1 MRIKQN
7 SILPFLLLF
16 LLGGCTKTDISF
28 QDEEDASDPSIT
40 YYDNYPV
47 TLFTYKIDSFITSGH
62 SSWSIGYH
70 RDSWFGNTEGAG
82 YTEVLL
88 PEENPLKNQSV
99 LFDSLVL
106 VLKPNSSYYGD
117 STLPMHFMVNELTQ
131 NISNEDDDTRYYYPR
146 TFSYNPVPVG
156 TRTIAIRPNRDSVI
170 TIRLNDALG
179 LDLFQKLKSNAMA
192 IQSQAEFI
200 KYIKGFRIGVDT
212 NFTNTLNY
220 FSIPSDSMVLRLDYR
235 INGTTFQEKKL
246 NFRVNTNR
254 QYNYLHTDRQ
264 FSPLSVFTE
273 FKKQLKASA
282 LTQHKA
288 FLHNNL
294 GSMVKIN
301 IPDLLSLKE
310 LHPFVQVLKAELILR
325 PAPGTYSYPYQ
336 LPPAL
341 SLYSTDES
349 NALTAQLTDASGQS
363 TLTGDLVI
371 DLLYGEQTFYSFDIT
386 SFIKSVISEGQFS
399 KSALMLTA
407 SSGTSETSLER
418 LVINDQTLAKGIQLK
433 LHVLGL

>member
-1 MRIKQN
+1 
-7 SILPFLLLF
+7 
-16 LLGGCTKTDISF
+16 
-28 QDEEDASDPSIT
+28 
-40 YYDNYPV
+40 
-47 TLFTYKIDSFITSGH
+47 
-62 SSWSIGYH
+62 
-70 RDSWFGNTEGAG
+70 
-82 YTEVLL
+82 
-88 PEENPLKNQSV
+88 
-99 LFDSLVL
+99 
-106 VLKPNSSYYGD
+106 
-117 STLPMHFMVNELTQ
+117 
-131 NISNEDDDTRYYYPR
+131 
-146 TFSYNPVPVG
+146 
-156 TRTIAIRPNRDSVI
+156 
-170 TIRLNDALG
+170 
-179 LDLFQKLKSNAMA
+179 
-192 IQSQAEFI
+192 
-200 KYIKGFRIGVDT
+200 
-212 NFTNTLNY
+212 
-220 FSIPSDSMVLRLDYR
+220 
-235 INGTTFQEKKL
+235 
-246 NFRVNTNR
+246 
-254 QYNYLHTDRQ
+254 
-264 FSPLSVFTE
+264 
-273 FKKQLKASA
+273 
-282 LTQHKA
+282 
-288 FLHNNL
+288 
-294 GSMVKIN
+294 MVKIN